1 MLAIYRGQVD
11 GGATFEDVRTTL
23 QQQFPDVLQKV
34 TPLLYT
40 NPIPQD
46 TWSVNPRLSQE
57 LKRKIRDR
65 LSRIAETAPG
75 KEALRNLYN
84 IEGVTDR
91 VELTAEQIQQLG
103 IRFPPEVAENLVRKG
118 DKFVVPVGDW
128 YFQVV
133 RDAAMSLGLDLNK
146 LVR

>member
-1 MLAIYRGQVD
+1 M
-11 GGATFEDVRTTL
+11 
-23 QQQFPDVLQKV
+23 
-34 TPLLYT
+34 
-40 NPIPQD
+40 
-46 TWSVNPRLSQE
+46 NPRLSQE

-91 VELTAEQIQQLG
+91 VELTAEQIQQLS